1 MVDVHAGI
9 DDGDDTGTANSK
21 TVLCILKPDNLCRW
35 LNHVTVPG
43 DNAVIIHRSVIV
55 ESGGDAGERR
65 LWDGEESIRLN
76 TDNAQEGLHERDR
89 AVNQVV
95 EQVVGGRYQKGLANR
110 AVQRALNLAFEEIA
124 KIEDGGQTAR
134 APDDVATLGRRRLW
148 RAERKNDQRDNEG
161 DAFHIFQPLRG
172 SPTDEFLSLLARL
185 NAVLVSRGSF
195 SAPIVRMCL
204 PVQTR
209 FPAGLVLPYQS
220 CRAR

>member
-1 MVDVHAGI
+1 
-9 DDGDDTGTANSK
+9 
-21 TVLCILKPDNLCRW
+21 
-35 LNHVTVPG
+35 
-43 DNAVIIHRSVIV
+43 VI
-55 ESGGDAGERR
+55 APLTR
-65 LWDGEESIRLN
+65 LSSRL
-76 TDNAQEGLHERDR
+76 L
-89 AVNQVV
+89 V
-95 EQVVGGRYQKGLANR
+95 

-195 SAPIVRMCL
+195 SEPIVRMCL